1 MIASIKGNLT
11 FKSPNHIIID
21 VGGIGY
27 QVFVPLSSYYSLPEV
42 GNPLRMNIHTYL
54 KEDAIQLYGFLT
66 KEEKDIF
73 LYLIG
78 ITGIGP
84 RLAINILSGIST
96 YDLVKAISE
105 GNLVALNAIP
115 GVGKKTAERLILELR
130 EKIGAIQDSGLK
142 PQDSKYE
149 DALSAL
155 VNLGYKRSHA
165 EESLKQF
172 TSHSSQLTVK
182 IQDSELRSMGSDL
195 SVEEMIKEALKALH
209 RK

>member
-1 MIASIKGNLT
+1 MIALIKGNLT

-42 GNPLRMNIHTYL
+42 NNPVRLNIHTYL
-54 KEDAIQLYGFLT
+54 KEDAIQLYGFLS
-66 KEEKDIF
+66 KEEKEIF

-96 YDLVKAISE
+96 FDLVKAISE

-115 GVGKKTAERLILELR
+115 GVGRKTAERLILELR
-130 EKIGAIQDSGLK
+130 EKIGAIQGAGLK

-155 VNLGYKRSHA
+155 VNLGYKKSHA
-165 EESLKQF
+165 EEA
-172 TSHSSQLTVK
+172 
-182 IQDSELRSMGSDL
+182 LRKFRADPGLNSG
-195 SVEEMIKEALKALH
+195 SVEEMIKEALKVLH